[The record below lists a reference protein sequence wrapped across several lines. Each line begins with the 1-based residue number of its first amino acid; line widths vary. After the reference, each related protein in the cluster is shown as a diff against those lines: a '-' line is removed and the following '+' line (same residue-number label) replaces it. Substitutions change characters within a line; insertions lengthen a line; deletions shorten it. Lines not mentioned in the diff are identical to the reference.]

1 MLYCSALLAF
11 CSVWRVSGATW
22 AVPMPDPRW
31 FVYAL
36 WGIGSVVVWALVV
49 SDAYGQW
56 QLRRDQRSK
65 RELLAATGLFF
76 TALGAA
82 ASIALVLFGEPGSTP
97 RTFALAFALG
107 MFPGAGIVIL
117 TMRKGEEP

>member
-1 MLYCSALLAF
+1 MLF
-11 CSVWRVSGATW
+11 CSGLLLFSWALKVSGATW
-22 AVPMPDPRW
+22 AAPMPDPRW
-31 FVYAL
+31 FVYAV
-36 WGIGSVVVWALVV
+36 WGVGSVVVWALVV

-56 QLRRDQRSK
+56 KLRRDQRSK

-82 ASIALVLFGEPGSTP
+82 ASIALVLFGEPGSAP

-117 TMRKGEEP
+117 TMRKGEP